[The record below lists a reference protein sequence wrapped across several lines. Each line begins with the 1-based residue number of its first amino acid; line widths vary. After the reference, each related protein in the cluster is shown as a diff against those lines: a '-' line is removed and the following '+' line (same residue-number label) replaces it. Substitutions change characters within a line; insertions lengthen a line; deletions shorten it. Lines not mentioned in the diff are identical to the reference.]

1 MYLGKALA
9 LTNIHDIELKHRI
22 REAWATKSIRKTELT
37 DKRVPVHLRLKLF
50 DSVVTPT
57 VLYGSSS
64 WVMTG
69 TREAELRTTQMK
81 MLRTVIGVKRKVL
94 NTGIL
99 EEWVNWIKR
108 ATNIARELMEKHGVT
123 DWVDAQISRT
133 QKWAEKLN
141 SMETDR
147 WATRVLRWQPFN
159 NRNRGRPLSRWE
171 DQSCLTMKND

>member
-1 MYLGKALA
+1 MGKIAIGKA
-9 LTNIHDIELKHRI
+9 
-22 REAWATKSIRKTELT
+22 ELT
-37 DKRVPVHLRLKLF
+37 DKGVPVHLRLKLF

-108 ATNIARELMEKHGVT
+108 ATNIARELMERHGVT
-123 DWVDAQISRT
+123 DWVDAQIGRT
-133 QKWAEKLN
+133 QKWAEKLQK
-141 SMETDR
+141 S
-147 WATRVLRWQPFN
+147 
-159 NRNRGRPLSRWE
+159 
-171 DQSCLTMKND
+171 